1 MVNETI
7 KTYNICP
14 DCIVSLDE
22 TNSYFDQVKKI
33 GYQLCD
39 RCAKEVN
46 LQTAGNSSRCTIGV
60 GVMGTSDMLTHEH
73 QYLYHVRIPTVSRSK
88 MDLITLV
95 H

>member
-1 MVNETI
+1 MVNKTI

-22 TNSYFDQVKKI
+22 TNCYFDQVKKI
-33 GYQLCD
+33 GYQLSD
-39 RCAKEVN
+39 RCA
-46 LQTAGNSSRCTIGV
+46 TAGNSSHCTIGV
-60 GVMGTSDMLTHEH
+60 GMMGTSDMLTHEH
-73 QYLYHVRIPTVSRSK
+73 PYLYHVRIPTVSRSK